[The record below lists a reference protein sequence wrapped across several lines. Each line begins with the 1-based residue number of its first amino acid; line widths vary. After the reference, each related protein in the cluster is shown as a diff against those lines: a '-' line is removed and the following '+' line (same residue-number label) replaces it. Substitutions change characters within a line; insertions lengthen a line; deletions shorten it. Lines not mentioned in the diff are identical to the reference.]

1 MRVLILYTELAGYVL
16 GNINRFLDEHR
27 DSNVLLI
34 HYPINSEAPFQFKAP
49 DASEFIEY
57 SVNSEESIQNRINL
71 FNPEII
77 LCSGWS
83 NKFYLKV
90 VKSFKSNQ
98 VKKVICFDNQWKG
111 TLKQRILVL
120 ISRFYLLRIFQ
131 FAWVPGLPQKDY
143 AIKLSFKPNSVFTG
157 LYPADTE
164 LFTSIGS
171 KKLLKQKQC
180 PKVLLSIAR
189 YIPQKDLTTLWKAF
203 ISANEK
209 TGNQWRLKCIGL
221 GELYDERIQNP
232 FIDHLGFKQPYE
244 MESILLDSGVFVL
257 SSIEEPWGVVVH
269 EMALSAMP
277 MVLSNK
283 VGAGSMFLEASNG
296 LLFESGNVESLENAL
311 LKIMNLSNDEL
322 QSMSKSSFEIGHRLL
337 SKDWYGTLLKIYN
350 A

>member
-16 GNINRFLDEHR
+16 GNINRFLDEHS
-27 DSNVLLI
+27 DSNVLLV

-49 DASEFIEY
+49 VASEFIEY
-57 SVNSEESIQNRINL
+57 SINSEVIIQNRINL

-77 LCSGWS
+77 LCSGWN
-83 NKFYLKV
+83 NKFYLNI

-131 FAWVPGLPQKDY
+131 FAWVPGFPQKNY
-143 AIKLSFKPNSVFTG
+143 ALKLSFNEKNIFTG
-157 LYPADTE
+157 LYPADTD
-164 LFTSIGS
+164 LFMSIGN
-171 KKLLKQKQC
+171 KKLLNQKQT
-180 PKVLLSIAR
+180 PKVMLSIAR
-189 YIPQKDLTTLWKAF
+189 YIPQKDLATLWKAF
-203 ISANEK
+203 IAANEK
-209 TGNQWRLKCIGL
+209 TGNHWRLKCVGL
-221 GELYDERIQNP
+221 GELYNERLQNP
-232 FIDHLGFKQPYE
+232 YIDHLGFKQPYE

-283 VGAGSMFLEASNG
+283 VGAGSMFLESSNG
-296 LLFESGNVESLENAL
+296 LLFDSGNVESLENAL
-311 LKIMNLSNDEL
+311 LKIMKMSESDL
-322 QSMSKSSFEIGHRLL
+322 QSMSKSSFEIGHKLL

-350 A
+350 S